1 MKNTNNKSK
10 KMTHIILI
18 ICVYFSLITPAY
30 CFSSARSFY
39 LQYKMETKNV
49 KALNAELICN
59 SRFLTDAEINKV
71 NKLQDGKAWNV
82 KVSIDDTLPYS
93 SGLPVSVIG
102 MRNYNSLNENI
113 IKGHSLRSD
122 KSGKKLTCII
132 SQKLAEQLRKNTG
145 DTINIRG
152 TNITISGI
160 YSSITNDQSIKMSYG
175 TMRQIYDG
183 CYYQHNFTG
192 DKSSLKDV
200 QRSLEGMD
208 ENVMIFETENKLSE
222 RNQAKNFILEMIGTR
237 MFAGTFAVAAG
248 VINIFIL
255 MVSEIEERKSRYAL
269 MLAVGAR
276 RRHVFIDLVNR
287 YLFDIIAAA
296 ILMITSF
303 KRVSTVFNL
312 SDEIYFDYPAIIA
325 VFIASVA
332 LLVMVSALGVK
343 YIEKKPIQILLKEG
357 GNGC

>member
-39 LQYKMETKNV
+39 LQYKRDTEHAKTF
-49 KALNAELICN
+49 NAELICN
-59 SRFLTDAEINKV
+59 SRFLTDTEIEKLNKV
-71 NKLQDGKAWNV
+71 QDGKVWNV
-82 KVSIDDTLPYS
+82 KVSIDDTLPYG

-113 IKGHSLRSD
+113 IKGHSLYSD
-122 KSGKKLTCII
+122 KSGKKLKCIV

-183 CYYQHNFTG
+183 GYYQHNFTG
-192 DKSSLKDV
+192 DKSSLGDV

-208 ENVMIFETENKLSE
+208 ENVMIFETENKFSE
-222 RNQAKNFILEMIGTR
+222 RNQTKNFILEMIGTK
-237 MFAGTFAVAAG
+237 MFAGIFAVAAG

-276 RRHVFIDLVNR
+276 RRYVFIDLVNR
-287 YLFDIIAAA
+287 YLFDIIAAT
-296 ILMITSF
+296 IIMIISF
-303 KRVSTVFNL
+303 KRISTILNL
-312 SDEIYFDYPAIIA
+312 MDEVYFDYTAIIA

-332 LLVMVSALGVK
+332 LLFMVSALGVK
-343 YIEKKPIQILLKEG
+343 YIDKKPLQILLKEG